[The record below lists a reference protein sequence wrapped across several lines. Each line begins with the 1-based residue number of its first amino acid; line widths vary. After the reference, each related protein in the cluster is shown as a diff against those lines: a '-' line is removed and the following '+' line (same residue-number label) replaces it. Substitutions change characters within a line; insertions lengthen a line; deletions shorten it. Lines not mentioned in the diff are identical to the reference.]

1 MIYKF
6 LVPKNLFLSFFFFF
20 FFFFLASSFIS
31 FRRLDLSNYYTHT
44 HPILSERQLYTFI
57 SIYLYVCVCAA
68 LSLIIAVAH
77 TANGHN
83 ITRMFFS
90 IALLFFFFSF
100 LCVDDDLFS
109 LYGAQFSS
117 PFRRLLPTAFDVC
130 KSIGHWW
137 WWLCKNISAWNKKQT
152 NIASNDYAA
161 IIIINSTLIATREN
175 I

>member
-1 MIYKF
+1 MMIYKF

-20 FFFFLASSFIS
+20 FFFLASSFIS
-31 FRRLDLSNYYTHT
+31 FRRLNLSNYYTHT

-90 IALLFFFFSF
+90 IALLFFFFLSCVSTTTYFRFMAHNF
-100 LCVDDDLFS
+100 LLLFVDCCQLPSMCVNRLDTGGGG
-109 LYGAQFSS
+109 GAKI
-117 PFRRLLPTAFDVC
+117 FRLET
-130 KSIGHWW
+130 
-137 WWLCKNISAWNKKQT
+137 KNKQT
-152 NIASNDYAA
+152 LRLMIMPPS
-161 IIIINSTLIATREN
+161 SL
-175 I
+175 